1 MTGATIRSKKSSTPE
16 ARFAR
21 LGRAVLPAL
30 FCASNSL
37 ILIPQAAQ
45 SAVAPKLPVLQ
56 NVGVVPLSVEEP
68 EGHDPKLEGV
78 IERIGERFPEVVRN
92 SRRFRVVNDEL
103 VADLWKAP
111 KGRQELVSEFEVH
124 ALVGLTA
131 APQSDVVTLT
141 ARVMDPE
148 LRTLVHEQ
156 DRVPRD
162 WLLAEG
168 SEALEDRLEKLVFA
182 LFNRIPVDVSVTSV
196 QGPFITISGGAEQGV
211 QAGDK
216 VDLQRVKVK
225 ALHPANGT
233 WLGFDARKLATA
245 EVIEVKSHNSVA
257 KLTGQSHDNAVEVG
271 DGARIPAIRS
281 RNKFARLAEAE
292 GFKDAGEQSAVIV
305 PPVYLGEPPVKK
317 PLTPKGGL
325 KKPAPTPAPMPVPAK
340 KKDLAWHESEADE
353 GTPAT
358 PPAGAE
364 EDEEQPAP
372 APAPA
377 PAAVAGPTQ
386 PEGAPPP
393 EEDGEGSILD
403 KLKSPQ
409 DKWIDDVHVYVGPHW
424 WSVRGPVNSSGK
436 FPLWLFNS
444 VGLGI
449 TRTIFYKIKVGFGG
463 GALVGQTDKG
473 GFVGYDGNG
482 RIYWEDAIE
491 SETGFLSWWHLGGYA
506 SLSGLS
512 VTKERYGGGDW
523 LRGGIFFGLGGS
535 IVTGASDDGPAGDGK
550 IQGNAYDWF
559 ADVAVMPL
567 NIGRFGYGGKQQL
580 VESAFGTRFGLGAYL
595 RDEPGVVQWG
605 GAVEISDERLTL
617 KNSRRPHMTD
627 YRLKL
632 LAKYAF

>member
-1 MTGATIRSKKSSTPE
+1 
-16 ARFAR
+16 
-21 LGRAVLPAL
+21 LPAL

-78 IERIGERFPEVVRN
+78 LERIGERFPEVVRN
-92 SRRFRVVNDEL
+92 SRRFRVVNDEV

-111 KGRQELVSEFEVH
+111 KGRQELVSEYEVH

-148 LRTLVHEQ
+148 LKTLVHEQ

-162 WLLAEG
+162 WLLAED

-196 QGPFITISGGAEQGV
+196 QGPYITISGGAEQGV

-216 VDLQRVKVK
+216 VDLQRVQVK
-225 ALHPANGT
+225 ALHPANGA
-233 WLGFDARKLATA
+233 WLGFDARKLGTA
-245 EVIEVKSHNSVA
+245 EVLEVKSHNSVA
-257 KLTGQSHDNAVEVG
+257 RLIGQSHDNAVEVG

-281 RNKFARLAEAE
+281 RNKFARLAQEE

-305 PPVYLGEPPVKK
+305 PPVYLGEPPVRK

-325 KKPAPTPAPMPVPAK
+325 KKPAPVAAPAK
-340 KKDLAWHESEADE
+340 KKDLAWHESEAE
-353 GTPAT
+353 GGTPAA
-358 PPAGAE
+358 PHAGGE

-372 APAPA
+372 TA
-377 PAAVAGPTQ
+377 AAVAGQTQ
-386 PEGAPPP
+386 PAGAPPQ
-393 EEDGEGSILD
+393 EEDAGEGSILD

-436 FPLWLFNS
+436 FPLWLLNS
-444 VGLGI
+444 VGVGI

-463 GALVGQTDKG
+463 GALFGQTDKG
-473 GFVGYDGNG
+473 SFVGYDGNG

-523 LRGGIFFGLGGS
+523 LRGGVFFGLGGS
-535 IVTGASDDGPAGDGK
+535 IVTGTGDGGGAGGGYAR
-550 IQGNAYDWF
+550 GNAYDWF
-559 ADVAVMPL
+559 ADMAVMPL

-595 RDEPGVVQWG
+595 RDDPGVVQWG

>member
-16 ARFAR
+16 ARPWR
-21 LGRAVLPAL
+21 LGRAAL
-30 FCASNSL
+30 SALLGFSNSL

-56 NVGVVPLSVEEP
+56 NVGIVPLSVEEP
-68 EGHDPKLEGV
+68 EGHDPKLEDV
-78 IERIGERFPEVVRN
+78 VERIGERFPEVVRN
-92 SRRFRVVNDEL
+92 SRRFRVVNDEV
-103 VADLWKAP
+103 VADLWKDP
-111 KGRQELVSEFEVH
+111 KGRQELVSEYEVH

-141 ARVMDPE
+141 ARVMNPALE
-148 LRTLVHEQ
+148 TLVHEQ

-162 WLLAEG
+162 WLLAED

-196 QGPFITISGGAEQGV
+196 QGQFITISGGAEQGV

-225 ALHPANGT
+225 ALHPANGS
-233 WLGFDARKLATA
+233 WLGFEARKLGTA
-245 EVIEVKSHNSVA
+245 EVIDVKSHNSVA
-257 KLTGQSHDNAVEVG
+257 KLIGQSHDGAVEVG

-281 RNKFARLAEAE
+281 RNKFARLAQEE

-305 PPVYLGEPPVKK
+305 PPVYLGEPPVRK
-317 PLTPKGGL
+317 PLAPKGGMK
-325 KKPAPTPAPMPVPAK
+325 KKPAPAVAPAPK
-340 KKDLAWHESEADE
+340 KELAWHESEADE
-353 GTPAT
+353 GAPAS
-358 PPAGAE
+358 PSSAAE
-364 EDEEQPAP
+364 EDEEQATP
-372 APAPA
+372 
-377 PAAVAGPTQ
+377 VASPTQ
-386 PEGAPPP
+386 PEGGPPP
-393 EEDGEGSILD
+393 DEDASEGSILD

-409 DKWIDDVHVYVGPHW
+409 DKWIDDAHVYVGPHW
-424 WSVRGPVNSSGK
+424 WTVRGPVNSSGK
-436 FPLWLFNS
+436 FPLWLLNS

-463 GALVGQTDKG
+463 GALFGQTDKG
-473 GFVGYDGNG
+473 SFVGYDGNG

-506 SLSGLS
+506 SLSGFS
-512 VTKERYGGGDW
+512 VSKERYGGGDW
-523 LRGGIFFGLGGS
+523 LRGGIFFGFGGS
-535 IVTGASDDGPAGDGK
+535 IVPGGSDDGGAGGTAGDGRHAR
-550 IQGNAYDWF
+550 GNAYDWF
-559 ADVAVMPL
+559 ADIALLPL

-595 RDEPGVVQWG
+595 RDDPGVVQWG

-632 LAKYAF
+632 LARYAF